1 MKNIYLKRVITFT
14 CLCGMILL
22 AGCQLQTATQ
32 TVEATEAS
40 TVQQDG
46 ETTAAVTENM
56 YPSSP
61 EEVIRAFLQTY
72 PVDSV
77 NAVQYL
83 SPSLVKDLDV
93 DSVAKLLPGS
103 GDINGFIIESGSS
116 SAEDEKSE
124 IRASIAFADISTEV
138 VFNLEIDDGRWVI
151 SKISEY

>member
-1 MKNIYLKRVITFT
+1 MKIKNLKRIITFT

-32 TVEATEAS
+32 TVEATEAP

-46 ETTAAVTENM
+46 ETPVVTENM

-124 IRASIAFADISTEV
+124 ILASIAFADVSTEV
-138 VFNLEIDDGRWVI
+138 LFNLEIDDGRWVI
-151 SKISEY
+151 SKISEK

>member
-1 MKNIYLKRVITFT
+1 MKKINLKRIITFT
-14 CLCGMILL
+14 CLCGMVLL
-22 AGCQLQTATQ
+22 VGCQLQTATQ
-32 TVEATEAS
+32 TVEATEAP

-46 ETTAAVTENM
+46 ETVAVTENM

-124 IRASIAFADISTEV
+124 IRASIAFADVSTEV

-151 SKISEY
+151 SKISEH